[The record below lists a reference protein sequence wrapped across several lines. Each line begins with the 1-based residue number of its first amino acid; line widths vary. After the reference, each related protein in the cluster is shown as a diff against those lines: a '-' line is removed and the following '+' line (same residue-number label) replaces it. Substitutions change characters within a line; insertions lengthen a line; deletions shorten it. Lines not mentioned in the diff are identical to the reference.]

1 MHTCIILRS
10 PMEPEKFTLRE
21 HGGILSRSKERVIH
35 SNMNKIE
42 NQCVTSSKE
51 ETLSNKY
58 VTQDLAS
65 GSPNDTLLCPVSIR
79 KSARGVHGI
88 ISSSASITIRATPS
102 TSSVTRG
109 SGVIVDS
116 ATQTCFGFQRGFHS
130 LFFHGLS
137 FFGAPCFFG
146 LLPQSCR
153 FLLLRRTNPAHILLQ
168 GRDTSWI
175 MNDPQRC
182 PLPSTFHPRIQHI
195 HFYKI
200 ATS

>member
-1 MHTCIILRS
+1 MNNIASFLNWTR
-10 PMEPEKFTLRE
+10 
-21 HGGILSRSKERVIH
+21 RSKRSI
-35 SNMNKIE
+35 
-42 NQCVTSSKE
+42 QCYMGHVC
-51 ETLSNKY
+51 
-58 VTQDLAS
+58 V
-65 GSPNDTLLCPVSIR
+65 PVSIR

-88 ISSSASITIRATPS
+88 ISSSASITIRATTS

-182 PLPSTFHPRIQHI
+182 PLPSTFHPRIQHCYSIYDSICTTI
-195 HFYKI
+195 HK
-200 ATS
+200 